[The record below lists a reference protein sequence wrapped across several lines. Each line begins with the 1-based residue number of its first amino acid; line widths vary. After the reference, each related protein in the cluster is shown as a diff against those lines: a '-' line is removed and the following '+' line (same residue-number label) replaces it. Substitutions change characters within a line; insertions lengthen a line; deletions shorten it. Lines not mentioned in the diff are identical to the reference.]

1 MEEKMKIL
9 SIRLW
14 VLVTIISAIG
24 LIGIEAQ
31 SQNMIQVKGSD
42 SEVNLVQRLAEVFM
56 KKNPDVNI
64 AVTGGGSGTG
74 IAALI
79 NKTTDIAN
87 SSRELN
93 PKEEEAAKNV
103 GLQPFRVIFATD
115 GISVIVHPQNPINK
129 LTLEQLGKIFKG
141 EISNWKEIGGKDG
154 KISLYG
160 RQSNSGTYVFF
171 REFILKADYSPHMKS
186 MNGNAQIVEA
196 IKKDKDGI
204 GYVAVGYVVDPKG
217 KVMPGIKVLNI
228 AKDAQSEAYTPAKM
242 DNVMSGKYPI
252 SRPLNQYLNGNPTGK
267 LLNFIRFELS
277 EEGQEIVRKEGFFP
291 VQKNWME
298 FNRKQGL

>member
-1 MEEKMKIL
+1 MKIL
-9 SIRLW
+9 SIRMW
-14 VLVTIISAIG
+14 MLVTLISVLA

-31 SQNMIQVKGSD
+31 GQNMIQVKGSD

-93 PKEEEAAKNV
+93 PKEEEAAKNA

-267 LLNFIRFELS
+267 LLHFIRFELS

>member
-1 MEEKMKIL
+1 MK
-9 SIRLW
+9 RFW
-14 VLVTIISAIG
+14 VVVWMLVIVISALA
-24 LIGIEAQ
+24 LIGAEAQ
-31 SQNMIQVKGSD
+31 GQNMIQVKGSD

-93 PKEEEAAKNV
+93 PKEEEAAKNA

-204 GYVAVGYVVDPKG
+204 GYVAVGYVVDQKG

-267 LLNFIRFELS
+267 LLHFIRFELS

-291 VQKNWME
+291 VQKNWVE

>member
-1 MEEKMKIL
+1 MKIL
-9 SIRLW
+9 SIRMW
-14 VLVTIISAIG
+14 MLVTLISVLA

-31 SQNMIQVKGSD
+31 GQNMIQVKGSD

-93 PKEEEAAKNV
+93 PKEEEAAKNA

-141 EISNWKEIGGKDG
+141 EISNWKKIGGKDG

-204 GYVAVGYVVDPKG
+204 GYVAVGYVVDQKG

-267 LLNFIRFELS
+267 LLHFIRFELS

-291 VQKNWME
+291 VQKNWVE

>member
-1 MEEKMKIL
+1 MRIL
-9 SIRLW
+9 RTWIL
-14 VLVTIISAIG
+14 VLGITLTLGG
-24 LIGIEAQ
+24 LIYYPSEARA
-31 SQNMIQVKGSD
+31 QNMIQIKGSD

-56 KKNPDVNI
+56 QKNTGVNI

-87 SSRELN
+87 SSREIQS
-93 PKEEEAAKNV
+93 KEEEGAKKAGV
-103 GLQPFRVIFATD
+103 QPFRIIFATD
-115 GISVIVHPQNPINK
+115 GISVVTHPANPISK

-141 EISNWKEIGGKDG
+141 EIINWKEVGGKDA

-171 REFILKADYSPHMKS
+171 REFVVKADYSPHMKS

-204 GYVAVGYVVDPKG
+204 GYVAVGYVVDEKG
-217 KVMPGIKVLNI
+217 KIMPGIKILNI
-228 AKDAQSEAYTPAKM
+228 AKDAQSEAYSPAKRE
-242 DNVMSGKYPI
+242 NVMSGKYPI
-252 SRPLNQYLNGNPTGK
+252 SRPLNQFLNGKPTGK

-291 VQKNWME
+291 VQKDWME